1 MPKVKTRG
9 IFFPIKSHVTGFFYS
24 RLVFYISFQNHQD
37 PKPEMGFHFQAFISR
52 FLQVLLVLLLLSLE
66 QQVSA
71 EQIYNVSTLLRGRKQ
86 VSGCN
91 LFQGKWVL
99 DPSYPFYDS
108 TNCPFVE
115 PEFDCQK
122 YGRPDKQY
130 LKYAWKPDSCD
141 LPR

>member
-1 MPKVKTRG
+1 
-9 IFFPIKSHVTGFFYS
+9 
-24 RLVFYISFQNHQD
+24 
-37 PKPEMGFHFQAFISR
+37 MGFHFQAFISR

-108 TNCPFVE
+108 SNCPFVE